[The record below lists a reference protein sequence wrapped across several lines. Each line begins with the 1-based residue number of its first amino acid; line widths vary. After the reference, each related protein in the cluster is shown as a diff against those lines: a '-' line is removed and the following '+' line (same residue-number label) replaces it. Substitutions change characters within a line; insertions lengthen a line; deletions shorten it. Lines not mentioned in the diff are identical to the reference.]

1 MDAKSKIC
9 VLLWIQW
16 VCLAMVQGKC
26 LMREPPD
33 IMTAPAKDDAGFY
46 LTVSGNPEHYEPG
59 NLYTVSLRG
68 DKTKLTEKKFTEFLL
83 VVENSEEWPNQHS
96 SFGQPPAGSSGS
108 YQLLGDVLTR
118 FSDHCTNTVTQTS
131 DVEKSEIQ
139 ILWTAPPA
147 GSGCV
152 TIKATV
158 VADDKTWAMD
168 SGRLSV
174 HLCEVKIEEHFQP
187 DEINDPCC
195 ACEESKYEV
204 TFEGLWSD
212 KTHPKDFP
220 SSQWLLHFS
229 DIIGASHSADYR
241 VWEYNGHASKGLAQV
256 AKWGSPRVLESE
268 LKAESRHIRT
278 IIKARGL
285 WYPNV
290 NGKTFAVFRTD
301 RKNHLVSLVSMLGP
315 SPDWI
320 VGVSGLEL
328 CMKNCTWAKKKELY
342 LYPWDAGVDN
352 GVSYESPDSPTFPQ
366 QPIKRITAR
375 DPDDPMQPFYNA
387 SGTPMKPLAKLTVT
401 RQRLY
406 KKSCGTDYDDHP
418 DEYMFSDIHEHALA
432 FEDHAVPGCDASE
445 WTDWSPCSVTCG
457 KGISMRTRTFL
468 MPEKAA
474 MLGCDRQMIQK
485 EMCASDVPI
494 CEGNRFYI
502 SAPAGFLPDD
512 MCATSEWSRWSE
524 CSTTCGKGFKS
535 RTRRFFN
542 RMGRKKCPHVETME
556 KSLCAGETAVCP
568 EYLGGPNGPN
578 DPENDPHCGVTSWS
592 EWSPCSVSCGKGLK
606 VRTRLYKVSPQ
617 QQTNADCNVQL
628 MEKAS
633 CDGSRSA
640 CEFSLDDARVICAL
654 PKETGP
660 CRGYFPRWYFD
671 NSTKL
676 CGQFI
681 FGGCRGNSNNFERY
695 DDCMKLCEMMPPSGN
710 QSLNSGSDHG
720 HQGDFAGMSEKE
732 RREKE
737 VAMYM
742 QKQAE
747 MLMASDI
754 PDMQK
759 QKQLAMA
766 AKFAQMEKQKLMA
779 MAGQKAQMDLK
790 LEMEKAARME
800 RAQQDQRVPDD
811 ELEMERDKQQD
822 IMHQLEVARQA
833 EMVREKESKAST
845 WSDLDEGKVVDCL
858 VTAWSPWSACNAT
871 CGKAF
876 RRKFREI
883 QRYPTENGRSC
894 PKKLERKQKCRL
906 APCQQDCVLAL
917 WGQWSPCSKSCGEDG
932 VQTRSR
938 EVLHTPGH
946 EGSLCGAKVEKRF
959 CLLSTCP

>member
-1 MDAKSKIC
+1 M
-9 VLLWIQW
+9 W
-16 VCLAMVQGKC
+16 
-26 LMREPPD
+26 
-33 IMTAPAKDDAGFY
+33 TAS
-46 LTVSGNPEHYEPG
+46 SGI
-59 NLYTVSLRG
+59 VG
-68 DKTKLTEKKFTEFLL
+68 DKTKVMERRFKEFLL
-83 VVENSEEWPNQHS
+83 VVENSDEWPDQHS
-96 SFGQPPAGSSGS
+96 SAVKQPAGSSGS

-139 ILWTAPPA
+139 VLWTAPPA

-152 TIKATV
+152 TFKATV
-158 VADDKTWAMD
+158 VTNNKTWAMD
-168 SGRLSV
+168 SDRLSV

-204 TFEGLWSD
+204 TFEGLWSEE
-212 KTHPKDFP
+212 THPKDFP
-220 SSQWLLHFS
+220 SSRWLLHFS

-241 VWEYNGHASKGLAQV
+241 VWQYNGYSSKGLSQV

-268 LKAESRHIRT
+268 LKAESQHIRT

-328 CMKNCTWAKKKELY
+328 CLKNCTWAKKRELY
-342 LYPWDAGVDN
+342 LYPWDAGVDS
-352 GVSYESPDSPTFPQ
+352 GISYESPDSLTFPQ
-366 QPIKRITAR
+366 QPIKRITSR
-375 DPDDPMQPFYNA
+375 DPDDPHQPFYNA
-387 SGTPMKPLAKLTVT
+387 SGAPMKPLAKLTVT

-406 KKSCGTDYDDHP
+406 KKSCGNDYEDRSEDL
-418 DEYMFSDIHEHALA
+418 MFSDVNEHDSV
-432 FEDHAVPGCDASE
+432 FEDHSLPGCDVSQWTE
-445 WTDWSPCSVTCG
+445 WSSCSVTCG

-474 MLGCDRQMIQK
+474 MLGCDRQMVQK
-485 EMCASDVPI
+485 EMCASEVPI
-494 CEGNRFYI
+494 CEGNRFYL
-502 SAPAGFLPDD
+502 SAPEGFLPDD

-542 RMGRKKCPHVETME
+542 RMGRKKCPHVDTME
-556 KSLCAGETAVCP
+556 KSMCAGDTAVCP
-568 EYLGGPNGPN
+568 QYPDGGDGST

-633 CDGSRSA
+633 CDGSRA
-640 CEFSLDDARVICAL
+640 ECEYNPQNAKMICGMV
-654 PKETGP
+654 KETGP
-660 CRGYFPRWYFD
+660 CRGYFPRWYYD
-671 NSTKL
+671 DSTRMCL
-676 CGQFI
+676 QFI
-681 FGGCRGNSNNFERY
+681 YGGCRGNSNNFERY
-695 DDCMKLCEMMPPSGN
+695 EDCMKLCELMPIHNATLNPLGFNEPVSGP
-710 QSLNSGSDHG
+710 
-720 HQGDFAGMSEKE
+720 MSEKE
-732 RREKE
+732 RKEKE

-742 QKQAE
+742 LKQKQ
-747 MLMASDI
+747 MLMDSNL
-754 PDMQK
+754 PDMEK

-766 AKFAQMEKQKLMA
+766 AKFAQMDKLREMEMAAEDGQMDKHKQMA
-779 MAGQKAQMDLK
+779 MAAQQAQMDK
-790 LEMEKAARME
+790 QKQMAMAAHEARMGRQEESDFNGYQTHQNEMEKMKQMEMAKQKDIMNQLE
-800 RAQQDQRVPDD
+800 RARKAADNED
-811 ELEMERDKQQD
+811 ELR
-822 IMHQLEVARQA
+822 
-833 EMVREKESKAST
+833 
-845 WSDLDEGKVVDCL
+845 VVDCL
-858 VTAWSPWSACNAT
+858 VTAWSPWSDCNSS

-876 RRKFREI
+876 RRKFRTI
-883 QRYPTENGRSC
+883 QRYPTDNGRSC

-906 APCQQDCVLAL
+906 PSCQQDCILGL

-932 VQTRSR
+932 EQSRTR
-938 EVLHTPGH
+938 EVIHSPNHQGD
-946 EGSLCGAKVEKRF
+946 LCGAEMEKRF
-959 CLLSTCP
+959 CLLATCP